1 MAIILFLLLS
11 ILVSGTSAVSIMPEL
26 KQNVLRF
33 GYGVNFRY
41 EGMLAHSFDRFYVV
55 TRIEIPKVSDLNLT
69 VFQFDYN
76 CSYVKNIEK
85 DIKFK
90 VPDMTRDMFNV
101 YCRNI
106 IPYMYL
112 YKHQVEYYE
121 KTVYNILEKD
131 IGMILPKFGNT
142 ENDIQSKQPKRQII
156 SALISGF
163 IGLAFEGISSYLQHK
178 QQKALQQAM
187 HTMNKRINIEQNRV
201 FHLEDSMIMYGVYNV
216 DTLDKLIQMVHK
228 MNNRS
233 VWYEKLYVG
242 YVNKWFEMYLASQ
255 GANYYAIHL
264 LLYLRTIQ
272 EKYIKMYERFV
283 NQLKEYSHAIKYY
296 LKDIYLYLFY
306 RLQN

>member
-11 ILVSGTSAVSIMPEL
+11 VLVCDTSAVSIMPEL

-69 VFQFDYN
+69 VFQFNYN
-76 CSYVKNIEK
+76 CIHVAHIEK
-85 DIKFK
+85 DTKFK
-90 VPDMTRDMFNV
+90 IPSTIKDMFKV

-112 YKHQVEYYE
+112 YIHQVEYYE

-142 ENDIQSKQPKRQII
+142 KSNDIQSQCPKRQII

-163 IGLAFEGISSYLQHK
+163 IGLDFEGISSYLQHK
-178 QQKALQQAM
+178 
-187 HTMNKRINIEQNRV
+187 
-201 FHLEDSMIMYGVYNV
+201 
-216 DTLDKLIQMVHK
+216 
-228 MNNRS
+228 
-233 VWYEKLYVG
+233 
-242 YVNKWFEMYLASQ
+242 
-255 GANYYAIHL
+255 
-264 LLYLRTIQ
+264 
-272 EKYIKMYERFV
+272 
-283 NQLKEYSHAIKYY
+283 
-296 LKDIYLYLFY
+296 
-306 RLQN
+306 